1 MREEMNEKKPEPARK
16 AAEEPVRESPFSKF
30 NDDDGIDV
38 PVFLRKNQE

>member
-1 MREEMNEKKPEPARK
+1 MEEKKVEAKPVFMQPEPTNL
-16 AAEEPVRESPFSKF
+16 FQKF